1 MRAAAGR
8 PLIRVLR
15 FRPMSSFLERL
26 GLHRPELRA
35 WASYDWAVS
44 AMQTTIMAAVFP
56 IYFVKVA
63 SAGLPPGRGSQQL
76 AYANTVALVIV
87 TVLSPVLG
95 ALADHSAAK
104 KKLLAAFAVLG
115 AAACAGMFFIEAGD
129 VTLATVL
136 YAISMVG
143 AQGSM
148 AFYGALLPHI
158 ARDDEIDRVS
168 TAGYAIGYV
177 GGGVL
182 LAAQLLWITKPAL
195 FGLPSGP
202 GITPSQAT
210 LPSRLALA
218 SVAVWWLVF
227 SIPVLRRVPEPPPTR
242 EPGEGGGIWI
252 APFVRL
258 GHTLKELR
266 GFRQAALLL
275 LAFMIYNDGISTIIK
290 MATAYGT
297 EIGIGQSALIAS
309 ILVVQFVGIPCS
321 FAFGTLAE
329 RIGAKRA
336 VLGGLAVYVLIA
348 VLGYFMRTATHFL
361 VLALLVG
368 LVQGGTQALSRS
380 LFASMV
386 PPHRSG
392 EFFGFYGVFEKFS
405 GLFGPLLFA
414 LVIQFGGTSRQG
426 ILSVI
431 LFFVV
436 GMALLSRVDVNAGK
450 AYAREMERQAKLAA

>member
-1 MRAAAGR
+1 M
-8 PLIRVLR
+8 
-15 FRPMSSFLERL
+15 LERL

-63 SAGLPPGRGSQQL
+63 SAGLAPGRGAQQL
-76 AYANTVALVIV
+76 AFANTIALVLV
-87 TVLSPVLG
+87 TVLSPLLG

-104 KKLLAAFAVLG
+104 KRLLAAFAFIG
-115 AAACAGMFFIEAGD
+115 AAACAGMFWIGEGD
-129 VTLATVL
+129 VTLASVL
-136 YAISMVG
+136 YSIAMIG

-158 ARDDEIDRVS
+158 ARDDEMDRVS
-168 TAGYAIGYV
+168 TAGYAIGYI
-177 GGGVL
+177 GGGIL
-182 LAAQLLWITKPAL
+182 LALNLLWITRPAL

-202 GITPSQAT
+202 GLTPTQAT
-210 LPSRLALA
+210 LPTRLALA

-227 SIPVLRRVPEPPPTR
+227 TIPILRGVPEPPATR
-242 EPGEGGGIWI
+242 EPGESGTGSLL

-258 GHTLKELR
+258 GHTLHELR
-266 GFRQAALLL
+266 GFKQAALLL
-275 LAFMIYNDGISTIIK
+275 VAFMIYNDGIQTIIK

-297 EIGIGQSALIAS
+297 ELGISQSALITA
-309 ILVVQFVGIPCS
+309 IMIVQFTGVPCA
-321 FAFGTLAE
+321 FAFGALAA

-336 VLGGLAVYVLIA
+336 VMGGLVAYMVIA
-348 VLGYFMRTATHFL
+348 VLAFYMKTATHFL
-361 VLALLVG
+361 LLALLVG

-380 LFASMV
+380 LFANMV

-405 GLFGPLLFA
+405 GIFGPLLFA
-414 LVIQFGGTSRQG
+414 LVIAFGGTSRHG

-431 LFFVV
+431 LFFII
-436 GMALLSRVDVNAGK
+436 GIALLSRVD
-450 AYAREMERQAKLAA
+450 

>member
-1 MRAAAGR
+1 M
-8 PLIRVLR
+8 
-15 FRPMSSFLERL
+15 LERL
-26 GLHRPELRA
+26 GLHRPEVRA
-35 WASYDWAVS
+35 WVWYDWAVS

-56 IYFVKVA
+56 IFFVKVA
-63 SAGLPPGRGSQQL
+63 GAGMSADAAQQKL
-76 AYANTVALVIV
+76 ALANTVSMLLV
-87 TVLSPVLG
+87 TVMSPLLG

-104 KKLLAAFAVLG
+104 KRFLLAFAVIG
-115 AAACAGMFFIEAGD
+115 AVPCALMFWIGEGD
-129 VTLATVL
+129 ATFASVL
-136 YAISMVG
+136 YALAMVG

-158 ARDDEIDRVS
+158 AREDEIDRVS

-182 LAAQLLWITKPAL
+182 LALQLLWITKPAL

-202 GITPSQAT
+202 GLTPAQAT
-210 LPSRLALA
+210 LPTRLALA

-227 SIPVLRRVPEPPPTR
+227 TIPVLRGVPEPPASR
-242 EPGEGGGIWI
+242 EPGEGSSSLL

-258 GHTLKELR
+258 GHTLRELR
-266 GFRQAALLL
+266 GFKQAALLL
-275 LAFMIYNDGISTIIK
+275 LAFMLYNDGIQTIIK

-297 EIGIGQSALIAS
+297 SLGIGQSSLIAA

-321 FAFGTLAE
+321 FAFGALAA
-329 RIGAKRA
+329 RIGAKKA
-336 VLGGLAVYVLIA
+336 VIGGLVVYVVIA
-348 VLGYFMRTATHFL
+348 ILGFYMRTARDFL
-361 VLALLVG
+361 LLALLVG

-414 LVIQFGGTSRQG
+414 IVIALGGTSRHG

-431 LFFVV
+431 VFFVV
-436 GMALLSRVDVNAGK
+436 GIALLLRVNVEAGK
-450 AYAREMERQAKLAA
+450 AYARDAEAEARLAA

>member
-1 MRAAAGR
+1 
-8 PLIRVLR
+8 
-15 FRPMSSFLERL
+15 MSSLLERI
-26 GLHRPELRA
+26 GLRTREQRA
-35 WASYDWAVS
+35 WASYDWAAS

-63 SAGLPPGRGSQQL
+63 SAGLPVGRGSQQL
-76 AYANTVALVIV
+76 ALANTIALVFV
-87 TVLSPVLG
+87 TILSPILG

-104 KKLLAAFAVLG
+104 KKLLAAFAVIG
-115 AAACAGMFFIEAGD
+115 ALPCAAMFWIRAGD
-129 VTLATVL
+129 VTLASVL
-136 YAISMVG
+136 YSISMVG

-158 ARDDEIDRVS
+158 ARDDEVDRVS
-168 TAGYAIGYV
+168 TAGYAIGYI

-182 LAAQLLWITKPAL
+182 LAVQLLWITQPAL
-195 FGLPSGP
+195 FGLPNGP
-202 GITPSQAT
+202 GLTPDQAT
-210 LPSRLALA
+210 LPTRLALA

-227 SIPVLRRVPEPPPTR
+227 TIPILVRVPEPPATR
-242 EPGEGGGIWI
+242 EPGEGNAGTLI
-252 APFVRL
+252 APFIRL
-258 GHTLKELR
+258 GHTLRELG
-266 GFRQAALLL
+266 GFRQAALML
-275 LAFMIYNDGISTIIK
+275 LAFMIYNDGIQTIIK

-297 EIGIGQSALIAS
+297 EIGIGQGALIAA

-321 FAFGTLAE
+321 FAFGTIAS

-336 VLGGLAVYVLIA
+336 VIAGLAVYMIIA

-361 VLALLVG
+361 ILALLVG

-380 LFASMV
+380 LFAAMV

-405 GLFGPLLFA
+405 GIFGPLVFA
-414 LVIQFGGTSRQG
+414 VVIAFGGTSRTG

-436 GMALLSRVDVNAGK
+436 GGALLLKVDVAAGK
-450 AYAREMERQAKLAA
+450 EQAQEAERLAA

>member
-1 MRAAAGR
+1 MT
-8 PLIRVLR
+8 
-15 FRPMSSFLERL
+15 FLEKL

-63 SAGLPPGRGSQQL
+63 SAGLPPGRGPQQL
-76 AYANTVALVIV
+76 ALANTAALVVV

-95 ALADHSAAK
+95 AMADHSAAK
-104 KKLLAAFAVLG
+104 KRLLAAFALLG
-115 AAACAGMFFIEAGD
+115 AAACAGMFFIEQGD
-129 VTLATVL
+129 VGLASVL
-136 YAISMVG
+136 YALAMVG

-158 ARDDEIDRVS
+158 ARDEEIDRVS
-168 TAGYAIGYV
+168 TAGYAIGYI
-177 GGGVL
+177 GGGLL
-182 LAAQLLWITKPAL
+182 LAAQLLWITHPAW
-195 FGLPSGP
+195 FGLPNG
-202 GITPSQAT
+202 T
-210 LPSRLALA
+210 LPTRLALA
-218 SVAVWWLVF
+218 SVAVWWLLF

-242 EPGEGGGIWI
+242 EPGEREDLWI

-258 GHTLKELR
+258 GHTLRELR
-266 GFRQAALLL
+266 GFKQAALLL
-275 LAFMIYNDGISTIIK
+275 AAFMIYNDGISTIIK

-297 EIGIGQSALIAS
+297 EIGIGQGALITS
-309 ILVVQFVGIPCS
+309 IMIVQFVGVPCS
-321 FAFGTLAE
+321 FAFGMLAG
-329 RIGAKRA
+329 RVGAKPA
-336 VLGGLAVYVLIA
+336 VIGGLLVYVVIA
-348 VLGYFMRTATHFL
+348 VLGYYMRTATHFL
-361 VLALLVG
+361 LLALLVG

-386 PPHRSG
+386 PPSRSG

-414 LVIQFGGTSRQG
+414 LVIAFGGTSRHG

-431 LFFVV
+431 VFFVV
-436 GMALLSRVDVNAGK
+436 GVVLLLRVDVEAGK
-450 AYAREMERQAKLAA
+450 AYARAAEREAAVTA

>member
-1 MRAAAGR
+1 MAS
-8 PLIRVLR
+8 L
-15 FRPMSSFLERL
+15 LERV
-26 GLHRPELRA
+26 GLRTREQRA

-44 AMQTTIMAAVFP
+44 SMQTTIMAAVFP

-63 SAGLPPGRGSQQL
+63 SAGIGADRGSQQL
-76 AYANTVALVIV
+76 ALANTAALVVV
-87 TVLSPVLG
+87 TLLSPILG

-104 KKLLAAFAVLG
+104 KKLLAAFALLG
-115 AAACAGMFFIEAGD
+115 AVPCALMFFVGYGD
-129 VTLATVL
+129 VTLASVL
-136 YAISMVG
+136 YSVATVG

-158 ARDDEIDRVS
+158 ARDDEIDRLS
-168 TAGYAIGYV
+168 TAGYALGYV

-182 LAAQLLWITKPAL
+182 LAAQLLWITQPGW

-202 GITPSQAT
+202 GLTPEQAT
-210 LPSRLALA
+210 LPTRLALA

-227 SIPVLRRVPEPPPTR
+227 SIPVLRVVPEPPPTR
-242 EPGEGGGIWI
+242 EPGEGGGVWI

-258 GHTLKELR
+258 GHTLHELR
-266 GFRQAALLL
+266 GFRQAALML

-297 EIGIGQSALIAS
+297 EIGIGQSALITA

-321 FAFGTLAE
+321 FAFGALAG
-329 RIGAKRA
+329 RVGAKRA
-336 VLGGLAVYVLIA
+336 VIGGLLVYVVIA
-348 VLGYFMRTATHFL
+348 VLGYYMRTATHFL

-380 LFASMV
+380 LFAAMV

-414 LVIQFGGTSRQG
+414 LVVQLGGTSRQG

-431 LFFVV
+431 VFFVV
-436 GMALLSRVDVNAGK
+436 GTALLARVDVEAGQ
-450 AYAREMERQAKLAA
+450 AYAQAAEERATVSR

>member
-1 MRAAAGR
+1 
-8 PLIRVLR
+8 
-15 FRPMSSFLERL
+15 MSSLLDRL
-26 GLHRPELRA
+26 GLRTREQRA

-63 SAGLPPGRGSQQL
+63 SADIGADRGSQQL
-76 AYANTVALVIV
+76 AIANTVALVAV
-87 TVLSPVLG
+87 TLLSPILG
-95 ALADHSAAK
+95 AMADHSAAK
-104 KKLLAAFAVLG
+104 KRLLAFCALLG
-115 AAACAGMFFIEAGD
+115 AAACAGMFFIERGD
-129 VTLATVL
+129 VGLAKAL
-136 YAISMVG
+136 YALAMVG

-182 LAAQLLWITKPAL
+182 LAVQLLWITKPAW
-195 FGLPSGP
+195 FGLPNG
-202 GITPSQAT
+202 T
-210 LPSRLALA
+210 LPTRLALA

-242 EPGEGGGIWI
+242 EAGEGGDVWV

-258 GHTLKELR
+258 GHTLRELR

-275 LAFMIYNDGISTIIK
+275 LAFMLYNDGIQTIIK

-297 EIGIGQSALIAS
+297 EIGIGQGALIAA

-321 FAFGTLAE
+321 FAFGTLAS
-329 RIGAKRA
+329 RVGAKKA
-336 VLGGLAVYVLIA
+336 VIGGLLVYVLIA
-348 VLGYFMRTATHFL
+348 VLGYYMRTAAHFMA
-361 VLALLVG
+361 LALLVG

-414 LVIQFGGTSRQG
+414 LVIQLGGSSRQG

-431 LFFVV
+431 VFFVV
-436 GMALLSRVDVNAGK
+436 GIALLLRVDVDEGK
-450 AYAREMERQAKLAA
+450 AFAQEVEREAAAAA

>member
-1 MRAAAGR
+1 
-8 PLIRVLR
+8 
-15 FRPMSSFLERL
+15 MSAFLDQL
-26 GLHRPELRA
+26 GLRTREQRA

-44 AMQTTIMAAVFP
+44 SMQTTIMAAVFP

-63 SAGLPPGRGSQQL
+63 SAGLGADRGSQQL
-76 AYANTVALVIV
+76 AYANTIATVLV

-95 ALADHSAAK
+95 AMADHSAAK
-104 KKLLAAFAVLG
+104 KRMLASFALVG
-115 AAACAGMFFIEAGD
+115 AAACAGMFWIERGD
-129 VTLATVL
+129 VALASVL

-168 TAGYAIGYV
+168 TAGYAIGYI

-182 LAAQLLWITKPAL
+182 LAVQLLWITKPAW
-195 FGLPSGP
+195 FGLPNG
-202 GITPSQAT
+202 T
-210 LPSRLALA
+210 LPTRLALA
-218 SVAVWWLVF
+218 SVAAWWLVF
-227 SIPVLRRVPEPPPTR
+227 SIPVLRWVPEPPPTR
-242 EPGEGGGIWI
+242 EPGEGGDVWI

-258 GHTLKELR
+258 GHTLRELR

-275 LAFMIYNDGISTIIK
+275 LAFMLYNDGIQTIIK

-297 EIGIGQSALIAS
+297 EIGIGQGALIAA
-309 ILVVQFVGIPCS
+309 ILLVQFVGIPCS
-321 FAFGTLAE
+321 FAFGTLATH
-329 RIGAKRA
+329 IGAKRA
-336 VLGGLAVYVLIA
+336 VMGGLLVYVLIA
-348 VLGYFMRTATHFL
+348 VLGYFMRTATHFML
-361 VLALLVG
+361 LALLVG

-380 LFASMV
+380 LFAAMV

-414 LVIQFGGTSRQG
+414 LVIQLGGSSRQG

-436 GMALLSRVDVNAGK
+436 GLALLLRVDVDAGK
-450 AYAREMERQAKLAA
+450 AYARETELAARAA